1 MMANKTNAASTKV
14 VTGEVRFSYAHVF
27 EPASIEGSEPKY
39 SVSILIDKNDKKT
52 LSRVKAAIEA
62 AKQAGLSKFGGK
74 IPANLKLPLRDG
86 DTEREDDEVYAGK
99 YFINANAKTKPG
111 IVDKGGNPIIDST
124 EFYSGCY
131 GHASVT
137 FYAFNTSGNKGIA
150 CGLNNLM
157 KTHDGEMLGGRASAE
172 DDFADLIDED
182 FGDDEDED
190 IFG

>member
-1 MMANKTNAASTKV
+1 MAKTNKAASTKV

-39 SVSILIDKNDKKT
+39 SVSILIDKKDKKT
-52 LSRVKAAIEA
+52 LERIKAAIEA

-74 IPANLKLPLRDG
+74 VPANLKLPVRDG
-86 DTEREDDEVYAGK
+86 DTEREDDPVYAGK

-111 IVDKGGNPIIDST
+111 IVDKGCNPIIDST

-131 GHASVT
+131 GHASIT

-157 KTHDGEMLGGRASAE
+157 KTRDGEMLGGRASAE